1 MKDVFI
7 GIGSNVDRE
16 ANITSCINELRNVF
30 SNLEISPVYETS
42 SMGFE
47 GPNFFNLVCK
57 FSTDEELLNLKK
69 MLNKIEIEHGRT
81 FGEEK
86 FSSRTLDIDIL
97 YYGDLIIESD
107 EIKLPRDEIT
117 RYDFVLKP
125 LVDIAPDFVH
135 PVKQLTNKRIL
146 AEHEIEKL
154 IIKKIELRLK

>member
-1 MKDVFI
+1 
-7 GIGSNVDRE
+7 
-16 ANITSCINELRNVF
+16 
-30 SNLEISPVYETS
+30 
-42 SMGFE
+42 
-47 GPNFFNLVCK
+47 
-57 FSTDEELLNLKK
+57 

-97 YYGDLIIESD
+97 YYEDLIFESD

>member
-1 MKDVFI
+1 MTDVFI

-16 ANITSCINELRNVF
+16 KNITSCVNELRGIFPDLRV
-30 SNLEISPVYETS
+30 SPVYETS
-42 SMGFE
+42 SMGFK

-57 FSTDEELLNLKK
+57 FSTHEKLTNLKK
-69 MLNKIEIEHGRT
+69 VLNKIEIEHGRT

-97 YYGDLIIESD
+97 YYGDLILVSD

-125 LVDIAPDFVH
+125 LVDIAPDFIH
-135 PVKQLTNKRIL
+135 PIRQLTNERIL
-146 AEHEIEKL
+146 MDNDVEKL
-154 IIKKIELRLK
+154 IIKKIDLQLK